1 MSKEEKESRTIT
13 LKITFPTKEAIVKKL
28 TELFPALEVKA
39 EEEKEEAEAITEE
52 EAEEIVEETTTE
64 KGGE

>member
-28 TELFPALEVKA
+28 TELFPALEVKVE
-39 EEEKEEAEAITEE
+39 EEEKTAEAITEE
-52 EAEEIVEETTTE
+52 QAEEDKVE
-64 KGGE
+64 